1 MEYKKE
7 TIAICLSDIKQAA
20 LFFNRVYP
28 FDQNEFVTKEI
39 LTKDNKG
46 SLLHKDYEFKSEIH
60 RKAFF
65 DLIIGTSNYSNKMH
79 KQIIKMYSLWR
90 LLLYGLFYQAK
101 RDFIANTLQ
110 EHINKKSPL
119 EIADIL
125 IQQLS
130 NPDLTRDLSDFYISN
145 TPISISENETVFF
158 RDAFLNPLKSLH
170 IVKPSVV
177 LPSRYITQIDSS
189 SDDITLTLNN
199 IFLIDTSKSSWEQI
213 MAIRKDPDLIRKL
226 RNLKLFTY
234 SNYQDKP
241 KSFIEDDLLSKIDHF
256 HTTCKEYGFQLK
268 LSALSTTLSSKNL
281 LASVAAGISTAFLGG
296 PLIGIGTAVVI
307 EIGNLAIEITKG
319 YQAFTKLKNDHP
331 LAYIISLQKDLKK

>member
-1 MEYKKE
+1 MEYTKE
-7 TIAICLSDIKQAA
+7 AVAICLSDSKQAA

-28 FDQNEFVTKEI
+28 FNQNEFITKEI
-39 LTKDNKG
+39 LTKDSKG
-46 SLLHKDYEFKSEIH
+46 SLLHKEYEFKSEIH

-65 DLIIGTSNYSNKMH
+65 DLILGTSNASNKTH
-79 KQIIKMYSLWR
+79 QQIIRMYSLWR
-90 LLLYGLFYQAK
+90 LLLYGLFYQAR
-101 RDFIANTLQ
+101 RDFVAKTLQ
-110 EHINKKSPL
+110 EYINKKSPL

-125 IQQLS
+125 IQKLS
-130 NPDLTRDLSDFYISN
+130 NPDLSQELSDFYISN
-145 TPISISENETVFF
+145 ASIPISEKETICF
-158 RDAFLNPLKSLH
+158 RDAFLNPLKSLN

-199 IFLIDTSKSSWEQI
+199 IFLIDTSKASWEQR
-213 MAIRKDPDLIRKL
+213 MAIRKDPNSIRKL

-241 KSFIEDDLLSKIDHF
+241 KSFIEDDLLSKIDKF
-256 HTTCKEYGFQLK
+256 HTTCKEYGFHLT

-296 PLIGIGTAVVI
+296 PLIGIGTAAVI

-319 YQAFTKLKNDHP
+319 YQAFTKIKNDHP
-331 LAYIISLQKDLKK
+331 LAYIISLQRDLNK